1 MLLELV
7 LSPGGMAGGGGMLR
21 ILARGGVFQSRSAG
35 LGSVVAA
42 GVLTQQYQLPSLP
55 HSLTSFL
62 SHLPKRLPALEFFSE
77 SVSGGAQTK
86 PSLYLPLWGF
96 HKYLLVEHRP
106 GPACAWASVIRPR
119 WSDTPES
126 APSLGLGFCV
136 PPAHSFLP
144 SPSPGVCQDVLLDSV
159 RKSPLLGSLP

>member
-1 MLLELV
+1 MLLEPV
-7 LSPGGMAGGGGMLR
+7 LSPGRMAGGRGMLQ
-21 ILARGGVFQSRSAG
+21 ILARSGVFQSRSAG
-35 LGSVVAA
+35 LGSVVAT

-96 HKYLLVEHRP
+96 HKFLLVKHRP
-106 GPACAWASVIRPR
+106 VPACAWASVIRPR
-119 WSDTPES
+119 WSDTLES
-126 APSLGLGFCV
+126 APSLGLGSCCSPCSLF
-136 PPAHSFLP
+136 PSLP
-144 SPSPGVCQDVLLDSV
+144 FFWRMPHVHLDSV

>member
-1 MLLELV
+1 
-7 LSPGGMAGGGGMLR
+7 MLR
-21 ILARGGVFQSRSAG
+21 ILARGGVFQSHSAG

-126 APSLGLGFCV
+126 APSLGLGSCV